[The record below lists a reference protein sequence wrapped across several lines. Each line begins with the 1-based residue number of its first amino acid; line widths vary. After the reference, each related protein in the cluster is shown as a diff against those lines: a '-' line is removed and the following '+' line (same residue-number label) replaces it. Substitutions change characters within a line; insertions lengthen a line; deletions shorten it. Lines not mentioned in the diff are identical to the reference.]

1 MHILA
6 SIVFAFIANID
17 NFTVGIAYGIKRIKI
32 DIYSNLMIALITGI
46 GTFFSMSIGLI
57 ISKNIGVF
65 SSSIIGGVIL
75 VSIGIYFIWDSIPKK
90 NNRVKDT
97 STEEDYNNYFQL
109 LESPEKA
116 DVDKSGHIDIKEA
129 ITLALALSLNNLGLG
144 IGASISGLNIFII
157 TIFTFIFS
165 IITIY
170 IGYILGDSYL
180 SKILGKYATM
190 VSGIVIIILG
200 IYEIFI

>member
-17 NFTVGIAYGIKRIKI
+17 NFTVGIAYGIKKIKI
-32 DIYSNLMIALITGI
+32 GIYSNLVIALITGI

-65 SSSIIGGVIL
+65 SSSIIGGIIL
-75 VSIGIYFIWDSIPKK
+75 VSIGIYFIWDSLPK
-90 NNRVKDT
+90 NDIIIKDK
-97 STEEDYNNYFQL
+97 SNGKNYFQL

-116 DVDKSGHIDIKEA
+116 DMDKSGHIDIKEA

-144 IGASISGLNIFII
+144 IGAIISGLNIFII
-157 TIFTFIFS
+157 TIFTFLFS

-190 VSGIVIIILG
+190 VSGILIIILG
-200 IYEIFI
+200 LYEIFI

>member
-17 NFTVGIAYGIKRIKI
+17 NFTVGIAYGIKKIKI
-32 DIYSNLMIALITGI
+32 GIYSNLVIALITGI

-57 ISKNIGVF
+57 ISKNIRVL
-65 SSSIIGGVIL
+65 SSSIIGGIIL
-75 VSIGIYFIWDSIPKK
+75 VTIGIYFIWDSRPSKKDISK
-90 NNRVKDT
+90 NN
-97 STEEDYNNYFQL
+97 SNEENYKSYFEL

-116 DVDKSGHIDIKEA
+116 DMDKSGHIDIKES
-129 ITLALALSLNNLGLG
+129 ITLALALSLNNIGLG
-144 IGASISGLNIFII
+144 VGASISGLNIFII

-180 SKILGKYATM
+180 SKILGKHATM
-190 VSGIVIIILG
+190 ISGIIIIILG
-200 IYEIFI
+200 LYEIFN

>member
-1 MHILA
+1 MHVLA
-6 SIVFAFIANID
+6 SIIFAFIANID

-32 DIYSNLMIALITGI
+32 DIYSNLVIALITGV

-57 ISKNIGVF
+57 ISNNIRAF
-65 SSSIIGGVIL
+65 SSNIIGGIIL
-75 VSIGIYFIWDSIPKK
+75 VSIGIYFIWDFLPKK
-90 NNRVKDT
+90 YVNDKNK
-97 STEEDYNNYFQL
+97 SSEENSKNYFQL

-116 DVDKSGHIDIKEA
+116 DMDKSGHIDIKEA
-129 ITLALALSLNNLGLG
+129 ITLALALSLNNIGLG

-165 IITIY
+165 IMTIY

-180 SKILGKYATM
+180 SKILGKYATI
-190 VSGIVIIILG
+190 VSGVIIIILG
-200 IYEIFI
+200 LYEMFF